1 MSSKCQN
8 AGDEVYWSHVS
19 QQVATSTQHKEG
31 EKVKIVRKISAE
43 IYFAPSMTLFDNET
57 LDLMISLAGSEEG
70 GEERVGGR
78 EVTRRRL
85 GGGDQGRDL
94 AVSSLVSQPRGT
106 GDNLSHPSALGPQ
119 KRLSLRF

>member
-1 MSSKCQN
+1 MPGMKFT
-8 AGDEVYWSHVS
+8 G
-19 QQVATSTQHKEG
+19 ATSVSKLQHPPNTKKEKRLKFS
-31 EKVKIVRKISAE
+31 EKFLPR
-43 IYFAPSMTLFDNET
+43 FTLHAPSMTLFDNET
-57 LDLMISLAGSEEG
+57 LDLVISLAGSEEG

-78 EVTRRRL
+78 EVTRRL

>member
-1 MSSKCQN
+1 MS
-8 AGDEVYWSHVS
+8 
-19 QQVATSTQHKEG
+19 
-31 EKVKIVRKISAE
+31 EKFLPR
-43 IYFAPSMTLFDNET
+43 FTLHAPSMTLFDNET
-57 LDLMISLAGSEEG
+57 LDLVISLAGSEEG

-78 EVTRRRL
+78 EVTRRL